1 VGPTEVET
9 WQPGKVISSKIN
21 TNHTYLTTT
30 NYWAPLD
37 DEIEI
42 EETSEQIKII
52 ETKQSI
58 ANTKGNKW
66 TRRFERRRAMKLVI
80 DSGATSHFVPEEMNL
95 PRKGKSNKE
104 VYLPDNSKLH
114 ATYKTE
120 LPLDQLSQKA
130 READILPGLKTPLVS
145 VNKMA

>member
-1 VGPTEVET
+1 MGPTEVET

-21 TNHTYLTTT
+21 TNHTYLATT

-37 DEIEI
+37 DKIEV

-66 TRRFERRRAMKLVI
+66 MRRVERRRAMKLVI
-80 DSGATSHFVPEEMNL
+80 DSGATSHFVPEEMDL
-95 PRKGKSNKE
+95 PRKGK
-104 VYLPDNSKLH
+104 
-114 ATYKTE
+114 
-120 LPLDQLSQKA
+120 
-130 READILPGLKTPLVS
+130 
-145 VNKMA
+145 

>member
-1 VGPTEVET
+1 M
-9 WQPGKVISSKIN
+9 ISSKIN

-58 ANTKGNKW
+58 TNTKGNKW
-66 TRRFERRRAMKLVI
+66 TRRVERRRAIKLVI
-80 DSGATSHFVPEEMNL
+80 D
-95 PRKGKSNKE
+95 
-104 VYLPDNSKLH
+104 
-114 ATYKTE
+114 
-120 LPLDQLSQKA
+120 
-130 READILPGLKTPLVS
+130 
-145 VNKMA
+145 